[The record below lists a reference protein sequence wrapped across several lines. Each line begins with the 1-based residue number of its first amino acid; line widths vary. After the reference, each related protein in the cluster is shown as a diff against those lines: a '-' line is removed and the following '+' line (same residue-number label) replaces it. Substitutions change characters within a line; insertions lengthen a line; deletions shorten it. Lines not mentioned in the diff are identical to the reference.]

1 MSVPITS
8 VPAEQANFGAVAGC
22 GTHLELRSGWEND
35 LGRPANAVSQ
45 LRGLGVSAAGEC
57 APVFEAQASYRAAR
71 VSFSNFTIAACV
83 P

>member
-1 MSVPITS
+1 MSVPITW
-8 VPAEQANFGAVAGC
+8 VPEEQANFGAVAGC

-35 LGRPANAVSQ
+35 LGPPANAVSQ
-45 LRGLGVSAAGEC
+45 LWGLGVSAAGGR
-57 APVFEAQASYRAAR
+57 ARIQAQGSYRAAS